1 MRSFFKCRVVAQ
13 AAWHCH
19 CLLRC
24 WGSPSLCLRG
34 SKPPGG
40 NERAAHVLSQARG
53 RGSTD
58 SPFGEQDSVF
68 AEKQLKA
75 LNEARQK
82 ALVSDTKK
90 LLKLTQELNAEISS
104 SAPSSL
110 TSQQLRKLA
119 SIEKLAHN
127 VKEKM
132 SESYVSPSLM
142 HDPLQPLRR
151 VGQQIYPV
159 TPGTVTVCL
168 WVWNSTIPAW

>member
-1 MRSFFKCRVVAQ
+1 MRSFFKSQGRRAGRVALPLL
-13 AAWHCH
+13 AAV
-19 CLLRC
+19 L
-24 WGSPSLCLRG
+24 GFAFVVSPGQQTAGWQNAPS
-34 SKPPGG
+34 P
-40 NERAAHVLSQARG
+40 LSQTRG

-82 ALVSDTKK
+82 ALVSDTQK

-142 HDPLQPLRR
+142 HDPLQPLR
-151 VGQQIYPV
+151 
-159 TPGTVTVCL
+159 
-168 WVWNSTIPAW
+168 